1 MRPLLL
7 ALACLAAL
15 AAGCSNNCEELGNRM
30 CSCTIPGTTKASC
43 KQGVKT
49 EIGNLNPGKDVQAVC
64 GDKLTT
70 CNAPQDTDF
79 CDFLAG
85 RCGKSAC
92 GISEEDL
99 ATLQAGES
107 PVCPP

>member
-15 AAGCSNNCEELGNRM
+15 ASACSNSCEELGNRM
-30 CSCTIPGTTKASC
+30 CSCTISGTTKASC

-49 EIGNLNPGKDVQAVC
+49 EIGNLNPGKDVQSICQARL
-64 GDKLTT
+64 DT
-70 CNAPQDTDF
+70 CNAPQGTDF

-85 RCGKSAC
+85 RCGKAAC
-92 GISEEDL
+92 GISEESLD
-99 ATLQAGES
+99 TLQADKT
-107 PVCPP
+107 CP